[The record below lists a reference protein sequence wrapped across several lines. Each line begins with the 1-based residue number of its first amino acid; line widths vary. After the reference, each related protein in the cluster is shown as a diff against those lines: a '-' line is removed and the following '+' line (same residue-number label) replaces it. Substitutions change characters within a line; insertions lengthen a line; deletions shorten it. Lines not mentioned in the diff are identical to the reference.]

1 MSTKAKTRPRK
12 MPDDWY
18 DSWTVAELR
27 DHRRASMHQAQ
38 VQGQLGSQDGDR
50 NLLMARLCMSRARF
64 YANEISKRT
73 GEPR

>member
-50 NLLMARLCMSRARF
+50 NLLMVRLCAVRART
-64 YANEISKRT
+64 YQAEIAKRR
-73 GEPR
+73 GARP